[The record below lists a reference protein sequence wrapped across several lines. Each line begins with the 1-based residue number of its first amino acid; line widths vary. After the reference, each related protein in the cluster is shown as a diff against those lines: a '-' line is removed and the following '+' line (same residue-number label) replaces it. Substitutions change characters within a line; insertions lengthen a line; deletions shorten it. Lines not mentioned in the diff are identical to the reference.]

1 MNVIYSSFGIDLD
14 YTIGSWLV
22 GLAILILLFVL
33 YRNNL
38 QFSGFY
44 KGTGKEKLSKKVGTS
59 LIFCSVILLVL
70 APFFP

>member
-1 MNVIYSSFGIDLD
+1 MKLIYSSIGINVD
-14 YTIGSWLV
+14 YTSGAWLE

-44 KGTGKEKLSKKVGTS
+44 KGTGKEKLPKKVGTS

-70 APFFP
+70 APFFS